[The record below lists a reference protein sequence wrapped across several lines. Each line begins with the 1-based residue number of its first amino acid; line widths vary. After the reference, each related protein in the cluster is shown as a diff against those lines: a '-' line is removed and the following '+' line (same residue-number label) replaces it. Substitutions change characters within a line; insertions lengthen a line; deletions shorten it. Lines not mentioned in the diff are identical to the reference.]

1 MQTAFI
7 HSVRQSRLG
16 AKLLEHSKLFGA
28 VSLHLLSSTW
38 IQHSIQMLTII
49 FVSFEIDVSLSNYQV
64 DESSKHTEDDEQF
77 TREDE
82 IMCSTLEEI
91 S

>member
-1 MQTAFI
+1 ML
-7 HSVRQSRLG
+7 QSC
-16 AKLLEHSKLFGA
+16 
-28 VSLHLLSSTW
+28 LSSLQ
-38 IQHSIQMLTII
+38 IASRQQDN
-49 FVSFEIDVSLSNYQV
+49 SFEQMEV

-82 IMCSTLEEI
+82 IMCSALEEI

>member
-1 MQTAFI
+1 MLDNKIENKA
-7 HSVRQSRLG
+7 LG
-16 AKLLEHSKLFGA
+16 TFMERFFMDLLFLCMC
-28 VSLHLLSSTW
+28 
-38 IQHSIQMLTII
+38 SIQMFMI
-49 FVSFEIDVSLSNYQV
+49 VSFEVDLSLSNYQV

-82 IMCSTLEEI
+82 IMCSALEEI

>member
-1 MQTAFI
+1 MLDNRILKKA
-7 HSVRQSRLG
+7 LG
-16 AKLLEHSKLFGA
+16 TFLERIFPDVLCLCVCSMF
-28 VSLHLLSSTW
+28 
-38 IQHSIQMLTII
+38 TII
-49 FVSFEIDVSLSNYQV
+49 SFEIDVSLSNYQV

-82 IMCSTLEEI
+82 IMCSALEEI

>member
-1 MQTAFI
+1 MD
-7 HSVRQSRLG
+7 V
-16 AKLLEHSKLFGA
+16 LF
-28 VSLHLLSSTW
+28 LCMCSS
-38 IQHSIQMLTII
+38 QMCRII
-49 FVSFEIDVSLSNYQV
+49 SFEINVSVSNYQV

-82 IMCSTLEEI
+82 IMCSALEEI

>member
-1 MQTAFI
+1 MLDNRILKKA
-7 HSVRQSRLG
+7 LG
-16 AKLLEHSKLFGA
+16 TFLERIFPDVLFLC
-28 VSLHLLSSTW
+28 VCS
-38 IQHSIQMLTII
+38 MFTII
-49 FVSFEIDVSLSNYQV
+49 SFEIDVSLSNYQV

-82 IMCSTLEEI
+82 IMCSALEEI

>member
-1 MQTAFI
+1 MERFFLDVLFLCMCSMQ
-7 HSVRQSRLG
+7 
-16 AKLLEHSKLFGA
+16 LF
-28 VSLHLLSSTW
+28 
-38 IQHSIQMLTII
+38 MII
-49 FVSFEIDVSLSNYQV
+49 SFEIDVSLSNHQV

-82 IMCSTLEEI
+82 IMCSALEEI

>member
-1 MQTAFI
+1 MQ
-7 HSVRQSRLG
+7 
-16 AKLLEHSKLFGA
+16 LF
-28 VSLHLLSSTW
+28 
-38 IQHSIQMLTII
+38 TII
-49 FVSFEIDVSLSNYQV
+49 SFEIDVSLSNYQV

-82 IMCSTLEEI
+82 IMCSALEEI

>member
-1 MQTAFI
+1 MCSMF
-7 HSVRQSRLG
+7 
-16 AKLLEHSKLFGA
+16 
-28 VSLHLLSSTW
+28 
-38 IQHSIQMLTII
+38 TII
-49 FVSFEIDVSLSNYQV
+49 SFEIDVSLSNYQV

-82 IMCSTLEEI
+82 IMCSALEEI